1 MNEKRV
7 EVMSANLNF
16 EQAIKRLEEIV
27 NKLES
32 GIEDL
37 EKTVALYE
45 EGSKLVDFCSEK
57 LHAVENKIET
67 LTKATAKESDEE

>member
-1 MNEKRV
+1 MNE
-7 EVMSANLNF
+7 NLSF

-27 NKLES
+27 YKLET

-45 EGSKLVDFCSEK
+45 EGSKLVDYCSEK

-67 LTKATAKESDEE
+67 LSKETAKESDEE